1 MERGVGRRGEHL
13 EGYCGRGRKQ
23 RRSFRRILWMVRKE
37 RITFRRIVWGVCEAG
52 AGGRGERIEGWGR
65 EVVAKEHRK
74 QRRTAGRTQ

>member
-1 MERGVGRRGEHL
+1 
-13 EGYCGRGRKQ
+13 
-23 RRSFRRILWMVRKE
+23 MVRKE

-74 QRRTAGRTQ
+74 QRRIAGRTQ